1 MADEK
6 LTALTAL
13 DAFATGDLL
22 YTVDNPGGTPLSKK
36 ATIDQA
42 KSFIVGAGSVSIA
55 SGKTLTGS
63 NTLTLAGTDATTM
76 TFPAT
81 SGTVATLN
89 TAQTFT
95 ALQTINGSGEQ
106 LALGSAG
113 ANSGVM
119 SFAGSTSGKVTV
131 QAAAAAG
138 TYTLTL
144 PVNDGDSGQF
154 LQTNG
159 SGVTSWAAASGSG
172 SPGGSDTQIQYNNAG
187 SFGGAS
193 GLTTNGT
200 SLTITGIAN
209 PLVPSLSVNAGSNIT
224 GTAITGVQI
233 TGTAGQFSCTAAS
246 LSVGQLLTISGTLG
260 GTGSITGY
268 ANPTTYRIS
277 VTDGSTTF
285 TLVNN
290 TTGAA
295 LTTTAGT
302 PTGLTYTLTSP
313 GVNVSQ
319 TWNNSAV
326 AFTGLRYNATDT
338 ASNAASLLMDL
349 QVGTVSQFSVRK
361 NGQASITTTEG
372 SGVGLVITGPANVA
386 GTISSN
392 SPSRAG
398 SISLG
403 SDIGSAL
410 GITSALAFGSSIG
423 FRNISTGVV
432 SWSSGNLNAANG
444 QADTLLTRRAVA
456 NLRLGAAD
464 AGSNTATVTITIAT
478 PGVVTWNS
486 HGLSTGTPVF
496 FTTSGALPTGI
507 TASTTYYVIFVDTS
521 TIQIA
526 TSLANAL
533 SGTAVNTSGTQS
545 GTQTGNRNAITQ
557 ALSVQS
563 VTGVTDRPGAD
574 MLITGSQGTGTGAGG
589 SIVFRVAPA
598 GSSGSAQNAL
608 ATQFQVNGS
617 GGVTGQDGAT
627 ANTLALRNGAAA
639 QTFNVYNTFTSAT
652 NFERFRIFAQ
662 SAAAVLIGTE
672 KGSGGGTARALE
684 LQTDAT
690 SRLALDTV
698 GSARI
703 VTALTVA
710 TLPGTPLTGMMARV
724 TDALAPA
731 VGVTVAAGG
740 AAQAL
745 CWYNGANWT
754 VIGV

>member
-1 MADEK
+1 MADIDLK
-6 LTALTAL
+6 TSTP
-13 DAFATGDLL
+13 DASINDSAVLFGADSQASASPSVYSVAT
-22 YTVDNPGGTPLSKK
+22 VRSH
-36 ATIDQA
+36 
-42 KSFIVGAGSVSIA
+42 FVGAGSVSIA

-95 ALQTINGSGEQ
+95 ALQTLNRSGEQ

-113 ANSGVM
+113 SNSGVM
-119 SFAGSTSGKVTV
+119 SFAGSTSGKVTL

-159 SGVTSWAAASGSG
+159 SGVTSWAAASGGVTTFSAGTTGFTPSSATSGAVTLAGTLAVANGGTGVTTSTGTGNVVLSTSPTLVTPLLGTPTSVTLTNATGLPLSTGVTGNLPVANLNSGTSASSTTFWRGDGTWATPAGGGSG

-193 GLTTNGT
+193 GLTTDGT
-200 SLTITGIAN
+200 SLT
-209 PLVPSLSVNAGSNIT
+209 L
-224 GTAITGVQI
+224 GT
-233 TGTAGQFSCTAAS
+233 
-246 LSVGQLLTISGTLG
+246 
-260 GTGSITGY
+260 
-268 ANPTTYRIS
+268 
-277 VTDGSTTF
+277 
-285 TLVNN
+285 
-290 TTGAA
+290 
-295 LTTTAGT
+295 
-302 PTGLTYTLTSP
+302 
-313 GVNVSQ
+313 
-319 TWNNSAV
+319 
-326 AFTGLRYNATDT
+326 
-338 ASNAASLLMDL
+338 
-349 QVGTVSQFSVRK
+349 
-361 NGQASITTTEG
+361 
-372 SGVGLVITGPANVA
+372 
-386 GTISSN
+386 SSN
-392 SPSRAG
+392 LLWSTDLILSRRGA
-398 SISLG
+398 
-403 SDIGSAL
+403 
-410 GITSALAFGSSIG
+410 
-423 FRNISTGVV
+423 
-432 SWSSGNLNAANG
+432 
-444 QADTLLTRRAVA
+444 A
-456 NLRLGAAD
+456 NLRLGAVD
-464 AGSNTATVTITIAT
+464 VGSTTATVTITIAT
-478 PGVVTWNS
+478 PGVVTWTS

-496 FTTSGALPTGI
+496 FTTTGALPTGI
-507 TASTTYYVIFVDTS
+507 TASTTYYVIAVDAS
-521 TIQIA
+521 TFRIA
-526 TSLANAL
+526 TSLVNAL
-533 SGTAVNTSGTQS
+533 AGTAINTSGTQS

-563 VTGVTDRPGAD
+563 VTGVSNRPGAD
-574 MLITGSQGTGTGAGG
+574 MLITGSQGTGNAAGG
-589 SIVFRVAPA
+589 SIVFQVAPA

-608 ATQFQVNGS
+608 ASPLVLKANGDLYLQSVNASSGFFYGSTDSGNSAGATIVMSGSGSSTALKLNDNGS
-617 GGVTGQDGAT
+617 IGFTSGFGSGTLDTILRRDA
-627 ANTLALRNGAAA
+627 ANTLALRNATAA
-639 QTFNVYNTFTSAT
+639 QTFNVYNTFTSST